1 MSKVF
6 SDEQIVKAIS
16 VCLQHHKDCN
26 ECPLVDVDNCT
37 ILRKY
42 ALDLINRLKKEIE
55 RLYNIKLDL
64 EHQLTQ
70 KGLTEYVG
78 VDVIEAEIRKQTA
91 KEILQQIANLEFGYC
106 LIAWDVIAKVSDK
119 LLELEEQFGVEVE

>member
-55 RLYNIKLDL
+55 RLDEIRLDL
-64 EHQLTQ
+64 EHQITQ

-78 VDVIEAEIRKQTA
+78 ADVIEAETRKETA
-91 KEILQQIANLEFGYC
+91 KQIYITGKHYYYKYKSKDVAMNMFADWIKETFGLEV
-106 LIAWDVIAKVSDK
+106 DND
-119 LLELEEQFGVEVE
+119 